1 MNSSFSVLFGVAG
14 DILYLHRFI
23 VEANWQVGWSWILA
37 TTGVALITVADI
49 QSIVHFS
56 KTNREKAAER
66 ASKCNELE
74 KGIL

>member
-1 MNSSFSVLFGVAG
+1 MDSSFSVLFGVAG

-23 VEANWQVGWSWILA
+23 VEANWEVGWSWILA
-37 TTGVALITVADI
+37 TTGVSLITVGDI

-56 KTNREKAAER
+56 KTKREKAAER

-74 KGIL
+74 RGIL